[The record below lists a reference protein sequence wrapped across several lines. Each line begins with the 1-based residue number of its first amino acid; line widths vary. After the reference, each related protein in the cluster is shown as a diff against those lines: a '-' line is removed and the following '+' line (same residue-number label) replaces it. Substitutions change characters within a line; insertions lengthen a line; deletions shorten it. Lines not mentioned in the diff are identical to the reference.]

1 MESKKILKKTI
12 EVIELFD
19 SFNKEHFQGEYN
31 GLNINDV
38 HTISFIGEGKKIKL
52 NDIAVYLNVTRGGA
66 SRIAKRLILED
77 YIIDYRT
84 EENKKEKY
92 FRLTDRGEAIF
103 KKHKIIHRESAKR
116 DSKLFD
122 EFNEDEK
129 KIILKFLGKLEEDL
143 KGKLKK
149 DDN

>member
-19 SFNKEHFQGEYN
+19 SFNKEHFQDEYN

-38 HTISFIGEGKKIKL
+38 HTIAFIGESEKVRL

-77 YIIDYRT
+77 YIIDYKI
-84 EENKKEKY
+84 ENNKKEKY
-92 FRLTDRGEAIF
+92 FRLTNRGEIVF
-103 KKHKIIHRESAKR
+103 KKHKEVHKKSIER
-116 DSKLFD
+116 DSKLFND
-122 EFNEDEK
+122 FNDDEK
-129 KIILKFLGKLEEDL
+129 NIIFRFLDVLEEDL
-143 KGKLKK
+143 KDKLKK
-149 DDN
+149 R